1 MALAAIADR
10 MLASKVH
17 GCDKDRC
24 AAAIV
29 EARMLDPKHLT
40 DYEHYQLLL
49 CSHDRYTIS
58 EQQSKHILDRWRGMQ
73 DTPRIGTYQY
83 THWFTPYGEH
93 SVRLQL
99 LQSLQRTELGAL
111 LYGDVKYIKP
121 KNAIAA
127 LKGWR
132 GIVDLNL
139 ECLFVDISFGH
150 KPISNVQFEGNI
162 WVHGAAQLSVRLAR
176 KMSLAADKS
185 EEALDEVMAQTY
197 SCANERISQSR
208 GILLA
213 VHDSDV
219 DAYQRRKTW
228 YSHDD

>member
-1 MALAAIADR
+1 MALAVIADR
-10 MLASKVH
+10 MLASTVY

-24 AAAIV
+24 AAAIA

-40 DYEHYQLLL
+40 DDEHYQLLL

-58 EQQSKHILDRWRGMQ
+58 EQQSKHILDRWRGTQ
-73 DTPRIGTYQY
+73 GTPRIGTYQY

-93 SVRLQL
+93 CVRLQL

-132 GIVDLNL
+132 GIADLNL

-150 KPISNVQFEGNI
+150 KPITNVQFEDQI
-162 WVHGAAQLSVRLAR
+162 WVHGVAQLSVLLAKR
-176 KMSLAADKS
+176 MSIAADKS
-185 EEALDEVMAQTY
+185 EEALDEAMVQTY
-197 SCANERISQSR
+197 SCVNDRISQSR
-208 GILLA
+208 GMLLA
-213 VHDSDV
+213 MHDSAV
-219 DAYQRRKTW
+219 DGYQRRKTW
-228 YSHDD
+228 YLHDD